1 MPYISAEERPAIDK
15 SVEALADEV
24 SGALARE
31 ENKTT
36 EISVH
41 YRETF
46 VAVGRAL
53 LQLERGEKTKEPVHA
68 RNLALVVF
76 GEAGEAPGERGAWLG
91 RLNYALTRLIQ
102 VVPEKMVEEG
112 VWKEEFRYWVYAMT
126 VGALARSAMEIHALE
141 GDGWPA
147 DGLVGVLVDVK
158 DEYKRRVNSAYE
170 AFQMKKAGECYDTRY
185 RTELSEVRDSAGRV
199 AGYSEVMKDFGN
211 KARHAG

>member
-1 MPYISAEERPAIDK
+1 MPYISAEERPGIDER
-15 SVEALADEV
+15 VEALAEEV

-31 ENKTT
+31 ENKDT

-46 VAVGRAL
+46 VAVARAL
-53 LQLERGEKTKEPVHA
+53 LQLERGKKVLKVPGHV
-68 RNLALVVF
+68 RSLAIEVF
-76 GEAGEAPGERGAWLG
+76 GETGKSSGDRGAWLG

-102 VVPEKMVEEG
+102 VVPEKMVEKG

-126 VGALARSAMEIHALE
+126 VGALARSAMEVHALE
-141 GDGWPA
+141 GEGWPA

-170 AFQMKKAGECYDTRY
+170 AFQIRKAGDCYGTRY
-185 RTELSEVRDSAGRV
+185 RTELSEVRDAAGRV
-199 AGYSEVMKDFGN
+199 LGYSDVMKDFGQTS
-211 KARHAG
+211 G